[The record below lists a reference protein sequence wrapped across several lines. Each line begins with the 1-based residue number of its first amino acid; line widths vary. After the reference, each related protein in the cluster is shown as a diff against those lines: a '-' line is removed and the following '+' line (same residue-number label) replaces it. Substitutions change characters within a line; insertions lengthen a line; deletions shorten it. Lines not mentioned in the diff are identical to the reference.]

1 MTTVSAAAACLVVL
15 AVLLLP
21 SAAQYVKYKDA
32 KQPINERVQD
42 LLGRM
47 TLEEKIGQM
56 SQIERANATAE
67 VIEKYFVGQ
76 YSITGGRRSAG
87 WRAVIYRILVLS
99 CRDI

>member
-1 MTTVSAAAACLVVL
+1 MTTVSSAAACLVL

-76 YSITGGRRSAG
+76 YSIGRLARS
-87 WRAVIYRILVLS
+87 
-99 CRDI
+99 DI